1 MATGKKSRESSER
14 AENSP
19 VAWFVVLEEARA
31 RNDQRGADRAIRE
44 LKRLGVAVAFE
55 QEGRR

>member
-31 RNDQRGADRAIRE
+31 ETTSEAQTAPSAS
-44 LKRLGVAVAFE
+44 
-55 QEGRR
+55 

>member
-31 RNDQRGADRAIRE
+31 RNDQRGVDRAIRE